1 MTPST
6 HAEGIQRLVAL
17 AKGLSNVES
26 LYNLRDA
33 LLGPLAD
40 LLPMT
45 DLHIKS
51 CVQGHWE
58 TIVATADADVKEDD
72 YLWRPLV
79 AGRAWLGHLGV
90 RKPAPGAPA
99 DPVLDGAAELL
110 AIGIQHLLAT
120 EALKQHSARDSLT
133 GCFNHGHGVQVL
145 AAEMSRTARTRLP
158 LSIMMMD
165 IDGFKDI
172 NDSHGHLTG
181 DAVLSAV
188 GSTLVRLLRQSDI
201 RCRYGGD
208 EFLIVLPDTKLPA
221 AIEVAETLRRSIQG
235 IEVTSPRGVVT
246 VTPSIGVATRAQG
259 ELDITSFIDRADV
272 ALYEAKQ
279 HGRNCVRAYS
289 RREAEP
295 QPAGHDAERTGG
307 PRRGRLRHLI
317 PVHRVPA
324 ASSGAKFGA
333 GSEP

>member
-1 MTPST
+1 MTPPST
-6 HAEGIQRLVAL
+6 NVEGIQTLVAL

-26 LYNLRDA
+26 LHHLRDA
-33 LLGPLAD
+33 LAGPLAE
-40 LLPMT
+40 LLPVN

-58 TIVATADADVKEDD
+58 TIVGPGDPGVREDD
-72 YLWRPLV
+72 YTWHPLV
-79 AGRAWLGHLGV
+79 AGRAWLGHLGI
-90 RKPAPGAPA
+90 RKPVFGTAP
-99 DPVLDGAAELL
+99 DPLADGAAELL

-120 EALKQHSARDSLT
+120 EALKQHSARDALT

-145 AAEMSRTARTRLP
+145 AAEMSRAARSRLP

-165 IDGFKDI
+165 VDGFKDI

-181 DAVLSAV
+181 DSVLASV
-188 GSTLVRLLRQSDI
+188 GSALVRLLRQSDI

-208 EFLIVLPDTKLPA
+208 EFLIILPDTKLPA
-221 AIEVAETLRRSIQG
+221 AVEVAETLRRAIQG

-246 VTPSIGVATRAQG
+246 VTPSIGVAARAQG

-279 HGRNCVRAYS
+279 NGRNCVQVYS
-289 RREAEP
+289 GRDEEP
-295 QPAGHDAERTGG
+295 PVAGHQEGARPTGAH
-307 PRRGRLRHLI
+307 RRGRIRHMM
-317 PVHRVPA
+317 PRR
-324 ASSGAKFGA
+324 ASVKFEVQ
-333 GSEP
+333 SEK

>member
-1 MTPST
+1 MTPPST
-6 HAEGIQRLVAL
+6 NHEGIQTLVAL

-26 LYNLRDA
+26 LHHLRDA
-33 LLGPLAD
+33 LAGPLAE
-40 LLPMT
+40 LLPID

-58 TIVATADADVKEDD
+58 TIVAPRDPEAREDD
-72 YLWRPLV
+72 YAWRPLV

-90 RKPAPGAPA
+90 RKPTFGTAP
-99 DPVLDGAAELL
+99 DPLADGAAELL

-120 EALKQHSARDSLT
+120 EALKQHSARDALT

-145 AAEMSRTARTRLP
+145 AGEMSRAARSRLP

-181 DAVLSAV
+181 DSVLASV

-208 EFLIVLPDTKLPA
+208 EFLIILPDTKLPA
-221 AIEVAETLRRSIQG
+221 AVEVAETLRRAIQG

-246 VTPSIGVATRAQG
+246 VTPSIGVASRAPG
-259 ELDITSFIDRADV
+259 ELDITSFIDRADI

-279 HGRNCVRAYS
+279 NGRNCVQTHS
-289 RREAEP
+289 RRDEEPLPTGHPEAP
-295 QPAGHDAERTGG
+295 RPAG
-307 PRRGRLRHLI
+307 PRRGRIRHML
-317 PVHRVPA
+317 PA
-324 ASSGAKFGA
+324 RRASAKFEA
-333 GSEP
+333 QSEK

>member
-1 MTPST
+1 MTPNPT
-6 HAEGIQRLVAL
+6 PEGIQSLIAL

-26 LYNLRDA
+26 LHQLGDA
-33 LLGPLAD
+33 LSGPLAD
-40 LLPMT
+40 LLPMN

-58 TIVATADADVKEDD
+58 TIVAPLDPNAKEDD
-72 YLWRPLV
+72 YAWRPLV

-90 RKPAPGAPA
+90 RKPAFGAPV
-99 DPVLDGAAELL
+99 DPLVDGAAELL

-120 EALKQHSARDSLT
+120 EALKQHSARDALT

-145 AAEMSRTARTRLP
+145 AGEMSRAARSRLP

-181 DAVLSAV
+181 DAVLAAV

-208 EFLIVLPDTKLPA
+208 EFLIILPDTKLPA
-221 AIEVAETLRRSIQG
+221 AIEVAETLRRAIQA
-235 IEVTSPRGVVT
+235 IEVTSPRGVVN
-246 VTPSIGVATRAQG
+246 VTPSIGIAARAQG

-289 RREAEP
+289 RREEEP
-295 QPAGHDAERTGG
+295 QAAAHDAGPRPAG
-307 PRRGRLRHLI
+307 PRRGRIRHM
-317 PVHRVPA
+317 VPRRA
-324 ASSGAKFGA
+324 TSKFEV
-333 GSEP
+333 GSEK

>member
-1 MTPST
+1 MPPST
-6 HAEGIQRLVAL
+6 NPDGIQALVAL

-26 LYNLRDA
+26 LEHLRDA
-33 LLGPLAD
+33 LSGPLAN
-40 LLPMT
+40 LLPMH
-45 DLHIKS
+45 DLHVKS

-58 TIVATADADVKEDD
+58 TIVAPADPNAREDD
-72 YLWRPLV
+72 YVWRPLV

-90 RKPAPGAPA
+90 RKPAPGAEP
-99 DPVLDGAAELL
+99 DPVVDGAAELL

-120 EALKQHSARDSLT
+120 EALKQRSARDSLT

-145 AAEMSRTARTRLP
+145 TAEMSRTARSRLP

-181 DAVLSAV
+181 DAVLAAV

-208 EFLIVLPDTKLPA
+208 EFLIILPDTKLPA
-221 AIEVAETLRRSIQG
+221 ALDVAETLRRAIQA

-246 VTPSIGVATRAQG
+246 VTPSIGVAARAQG

-295 QPAGHDAERTGG
+295 QPAAHEAERQAG
-307 PRRGRLRHLI
+307 PRRGRIRHL
-317 PVHRVPA
+317 VPA
-324 ASSGAKFGA
+324 RRAGSSGSSKFDVGP
-333 GSEP
+333 EK

>member
-1 MTPST
+1 MTLPRT
-6 HAEGIQRLVAL
+6 NHEGIQTLIAL
-17 AKGLSNVES
+17 ARGLSNVES
-26 LYNLRDA
+26 LHHLREA
-33 LLGPLAD
+33 LVGPLAE
-40 LLPMT
+40 LLPMN
-45 DLHIKS
+45 DLHVKS

-58 TIVATADADVKEDD
+58 TIVGPHDPNAREDD
-72 YLWRPLV
+72 YVWRPLV

-90 RKPAPGAPA
+90 RKPVPGTPT
-99 DPVLDGAAELL
+99 DPLVDGAAELL

-133 GCFNHGHGVQVL
+133 GCVNHGHGVQVL
-145 AAEMSRTARTRLP
+145 ASEMSRAARSRLP

-181 DAVLSAV
+181 DAVLASV

-208 EFLIVLPDTKLPA
+208 EFLIILPDTKLPA
-221 AIEVAETLRRSIQG
+221 AIEVAETLRRAIQG
-235 IEVTSPRGVVT
+235 VEVTSPRGVVT
-246 VTPSIGVATRAQG
+246 VTPSIGVAARAQG

-279 HGRNCVRAYS
+279 NGRNCVQAYS
-289 RREAEP
+289 RREEEP
-295 QPAGHDAERTGG
+295 QAAGHESGPRPAG
-307 PRRGRLRHLI
+307 PRRGRIRHMI
-317 PVHRVPA
+317 PARRAA
-324 ASSGAKFGA
+324 ASSKFEV
-333 GSEP
+333 GSEN